1 MPFTFAGD
9 LATWSDPDLAA
20 GEYFRR
26 FILLLSDLESLNVTR
41 NVAYVSFTTL
51 SVGGPFTLNLSRRAY
66 DTSDLEGA
74 VFPVGTPIIL
84 ARSNDDDRWK
94 PIVFFGH
101 VTASSVSTITVQL
114 VTTNASTSSGAQQNI
129 WVIAPCQPS
138 FDLSGTISLL
148 QGGTGQTTVAAARL
162 AIGIRRPTNGFEI
175 YEDFVGYNND
185 VDSSA
190 ASVAFQSRFFA
201 ACSGGGRIEVGG
213 FVDGYNY
220 PEAGNRPGVAI
231 LSSSSSDGVAGVAL
245 SPNPSIHYGG
255 VGNLHCEVG
264 IFLPEILDSEYI
276 VLLGLKAMGLATD
289 PPSFRTYLGSN
300 NVGGTGIYAGL
311 STKNVKYEGSG
322 SSIVVP
328 ILRSALTTPSNFNTG
343 GTVAYS
349 TPLPG
354 WHRYSIFLATPTT
367 IPTFQDVYDVAS
379 TNIVSVSAASTT
391 LRRNWMV
398 PFVKLIKVRGP
409 SKVWCAVDYIHVKGN
424 SVSAR

>member
-9 LATWSDPDLAA
+9 TATWSDPDLAA

-41 NVAYVSFTTL
+41 NVAYVSFTAL
-51 SVGGPFTLNLSRRAY
+51 GLGGPFTLNLSRRVY
-66 DTSDLEGA
+66 VSSDQEGA

-101 VTASSVSTITVQL
+101 VTASSVSTVTVQL
-114 VTTNASTSSGAQQNI
+114 VTTNASTSSGAQQNP
-129 WVIAPCQPS
+129 WVIVPCQPS

-276 VLLGLKAMGLATD
+276 VLLGLKAMGQAET
-289 PPSFRTYLGSN
+289 SFRTYLGSN

-322 SSIVVP
+322 SFIAVP
-328 ILRSALTTPSNFNTG
+328 ILNSTLTISGTSTIG
-343 GTVAYS
+343 GTSAYS

-367 IPTFQDVYDVAS
+367 TPTFQDVYDTAS
-379 TNIVSVSAASTT
+379 VNIVNVSTASTT